1 MQVAALAQGDETVDD
16 ASEVLRLG
24 QRGLFLLGLHQGSLL
39 VCEHRLAVAD
49 RAVEP
54 AAVKPVTHRPCPF
67 IPGLA
72 RETDCVAARQASPL
86 LRRGLH
92 ARGEPIA
99 PLPGQMP
106 CARGEAQYGS
116 SRRLASSSMFS
127 GGQLGIS
134 MPRWRPMVE
143 STSLISFKIGRAH
156 V

>member
-1 MQVAALAQGDETVDD
+1 MGALVTGVQTCA
-16 ASEVLRLG
+16 LRSRG
-24 QRGLFLLGLHQGSLL
+24 QRGLDLLVLHQGRRH
-39 VCEHRLAVAD
+39 VGEHRLAVAD

-86 LRRGLH
+86 LRRDLH

-106 CARGEAQYGS
+106 CARGEAKYGS
-116 SRRLASSSMFS
+116 SRRLASSSLRSEAHTHELQSQMR
-127 GGQLGIS
+127 IS
-134 MPRWRPMVE
+134 Y
-143 STSLISFKIGRAH
+143 SLYSL
-156 V
+156 